1 MNRESLQEISR
12 TRKREA
18 SSLLRA
24 RMFPG
29 ASYLVGYA
37 VECGLK
43 ACIAKRTS
51 RHDFPDKKSA
61 ADAWTH
67 DLQKLV
73 HLAGVWPDLQRDMQ
87 VSAALEVNWAIA
99 KDWSESARY
108 DLSKTRAQARELYSA
123 CTSRRT
129 GILPWIRERW

>member
-1 MNRESLQEISR
+1 MNREALQEISR

-18 SSLLRA
+18 STLLRA

-29 ASYLVGYA
+29 AYYLVGYA
-37 VECGLK
+37 VECALK
-43 ACIAKRTS
+43 ACVAKRTN
-51 RHDFPDKKSA
+51 RHDFPDKRTA
-61 ADAWTH
+61 VDAWTH

-73 HLAGVWPDLQRDMQ
+73 HLAGAWSDLQKDMQ
-87 VSAALEVNWAIA
+87 VSPALEINWAIA
-99 KDWSESARY
+99 QDWSESARY
-108 DLSKTRAQARELYSA
+108 DLSITRVQARELYSA